1 MNSTV
6 PGVAGDGGGLG
17 LGVHAADSLL
27 GDTTPRAGDTM
38 PESLSVKAGTLM
50 GSVRA
55 PRTET
60 NSIVNGSSSPTS
72 APCSSLLH
80 FHARSSSNTV
90 SRDTNTRF
98 VTGS

>member
-27 GDTTPRAGDTM
+27 GDTTPRAGDTT
-38 PESLSVKAGTLM
+38 PESPGIEAGTLT

-55 PRTET
+55 SRMET
-60 NSIVNGSSSPTS
+60 NSIVNGSSSPPN
-72 APCSSLLH
+72 APCLSLLH
-80 FHARSSSNTV
+80 FHT
-90 SRDTNTRF
+90 
-98 VTGS
+98 